1 MRLYIIIGIFLS
13 ACTSNQRSNQSSDGP
28 SDEIRKMI
36 AEDSFTIDT
45 NMYSSDEG
53 LSELDKISLNQIAL
67 KPLKPKYDIK
77 DLSIENVLDV
87 YTNLLKTTKKY
98 SDSIESQRKY
108 LDQIFEEI
116 EFQNE
121 KLEQSTEYPI
131 EIKLEIASI
140 KSDFHFLRSNRQ
152 LKPKQ

>member
-1 MRLYIIIGIFLS
+1 MRLYIIIGIILS

-116 EFQNE
+116 ELQNE

-140 KSDFHFLRSNRQ
+140 KSDIHFLRSNRQ

>member
-1 MRLYIIIGIFLS
+1 MRLYIIIGIILS
-13 ACTSNQRSNQSSDGP
+13 ACTSNQSSNQSSDGP

-36 AEDSFTIDT
+36 AEDSFMIDT

-53 LSELDKISLNQIAL
+53 LSEIDKISLNQIAL

-116 EFQNE
+116 ELQNE
-121 KLEQSTEYPI
+121 KLEQSTDYPI

-140 KSDFHFLRSNRQ
+140 KSDIHFLRSNRQ

>member
-1 MRLYIIIGIFLS
+1 MRLYIIIGIILS
-13 ACTSNQRSNQSSDGP
+13 ACTSNQSSNQSTDGP

-45 NMYSSDEG
+45 NMYSSEEG
-53 LSELDKISLNQIAL
+53 LSEIDKISLSQIAL

-116 EFQNE
+116 ELQNE

-140 KSDFHFLRSNRQ
+140 KSDIHFLRSNRQ

>member
-1 MRLYIIIGIFLS
+1 MRLYIIIGIILS
-13 ACTSNQRSNQSSDGP
+13 ACTSNQSSEQSSNGP

-45 NMYSSDEG
+45 NRFSNQEG
-53 LSELDKISLNQIAL
+53 LSEINKKSLSQIAL
-67 KPLKPKYDIK
+67 KPLKPKYEIK
-77 DLSIENVLDV
+77 DLSIENVLAV

-108 LDQIFEEI
+108 LDQIFEEL
-116 EFQNE
+116 ELQNE
-121 KLEQSTEYPI
+121 KLEQSAEYPI

-140 KSDFHFLRSNRQ
+140 KSDIHFLRSKRQ
-152 LKPKQ
+152 LKPKP

>member
-1 MRLYIIIGIFLS
+1 MRLYIIIGIILS
-13 ACTSNQRSNQSSDGP
+13 ACTSNQSSNQSSDGP
-28 SDEIRKMI
+28 LDEIRKMI
-36 AEDSFTIDT
+36 AEDSFKIDS

-116 EFQNE
+116 ELQNE

-140 KSDFHFLRSNRQ
+140 KSDIHFLRSNRQ

>member
-1 MRLYIIIGIFLS
+1 MRLYIIIGIILS

-67 KPLKPKYDIK
+67 KPLKPKHDIK

-116 EFQNE
+116 ELQNE

-140 KSDFHFLRSNRQ
+140 KSDIHFLRSNRQ

>member
-1 MRLYIIIGIFLS
+1 MRLYIIIGIILS
-13 ACTSNQRSNQSSDGP
+13 ACTSNQSSNQSSDGP

-53 LSELDKISLNQIAL
+53 LSEIDKISLNQIAL

-116 EFQNE
+116 ELQNE
-121 KLEQSTEYPI
+121 KLEQSTDYPI

-140 KSDFHFLRSNRQ
+140 KSDIHFLRSNRQ

>member
-1 MRLYIIIGIFLS
+1 MRLYIIIGIILS
-13 ACTSNQRSNQSSDGP
+13 ACTSNQSSEQSSHRP

-45 NMYSSDEG
+45 NRHSSQEG
-53 LSELDKISLNQIAL
+53 FSEIDKKLLSQIAL

-77 DLSIENVLDV
+77 DLNIENVLAV
-87 YTNLLKTTKKY
+87 YTNFLKTTKKY

-108 LDQIFEEI
+108 FDQIFEEL
-116 EFQNE
+116 ELQSE
-121 KLEQSTEYPI
+121 KLEQSAEYPI

-140 KSDFHFLRSNRQ
+140 KSDIHFLRSNRQ
-152 LKPKQ
+152 LKPKP

>member
-1 MRLYIIIGIFLS
+1 MRLYIIIGIILS
-13 ACTSNQRSNQSSDGP
+13 ACTSNQSSNQSSDGP

-36 AEDSFTIDT
+36 AEDSFKIDS

-116 EFQNE
+116 ELQNE

-140 KSDFHFLRSNRQ
+140 KSDIHFLRSNRQ

>member
-1 MRLYIIIGIFLS
+1 MRLYIIIGIILS
-13 ACTSNQRSNQSSDGP
+13 ACTSNQSSNQSTDGP

-116 EFQNE
+116 ELQNE

-140 KSDFHFLRSNRQ
+140 KSDIHFLRSNRQ

>member
-1 MRLYIIIGIFLS
+1 MRLYIILGIILS
-13 ACTSNQRSNQSSDGP
+13 ACTSNQSSKQSSDEQ

-116 EFQNE
+116 ELQNE

-140 KSDFHFLRSNRQ
+140 KSDIHFLRSNRQ
-152 LKPKQ
+152 LKPKP

>member
-1 MRLYIIIGIFLS
+1 MRLYIIIGIILS
-13 ACTSNQRSNQSSDGP
+13 ACTSNQSSKQSSDGP

-67 KPLKPKYDIK
+67 KALKPKYDIK

-98 SDSIESQRKY
+98 SDSIELQRKY

-116 EFQNE
+116 ELQNE

-140 KSDFHFLRSNRQ
+140 KSDIHFLRSNRQ

>member
-1 MRLYIIIGIFLS
+1 MRLYIIIGIILS
-13 ACTSNQRSNQSSDGP
+13 ACTSNQSSNQSTDGP

-53 LSELDKISLNQIAL
+53 LSELDKISLSQIAL

-87 YTNLLKTTKKY
+87 YTNLLMTTKKY

-116 EFQNE
+116 ELQNE

-140 KSDFHFLRSNRQ
+140 KSDIHFLRSNRQ

>member
-1 MRLYIIIGIFLS
+1 MRLYIIIGIILS

-87 YTNLLKTTKKY
+87 YTNLLMTTKKY

-116 EFQNE
+116 ELQNE

-140 KSDFHFLRSNRQ
+140 KSDIHFLRSNRQ

>member
-1 MRLYIIIGIFLS
+1 MRLYIIIGIILS
-13 ACTSNQRSNQSSDGP
+13 ACTTNQRSNQSSDGP

-116 EFQNE
+116 ELQNE

-140 KSDFHFLRSNRQ
+140 KSDIHFLRSNRQ